1 MNLATFEALS
11 LLKDATGNYY
21 VQLAPSLVGEEP
33 KYRIFGKEIVVTETL
48 EADVIVFAN
57 VAEAMRVKLNQDMQV
72 TALTDSVYAK
82 AGQVGVMIDA
92 YLDMALVNEQA
103 VYILKKAT
111 K

>member
-1 MNLATFEALS
+1 
-11 LLKDATGNYY
+11 
-21 VQLAPSLVGEEP
+21 
-33 KYRIFGKEIVVTETL
+33 
-48 EADVIVFAN
+48 
-57 VAEAMRVKLNQDMQV
+57 MRVKLNQDMQV